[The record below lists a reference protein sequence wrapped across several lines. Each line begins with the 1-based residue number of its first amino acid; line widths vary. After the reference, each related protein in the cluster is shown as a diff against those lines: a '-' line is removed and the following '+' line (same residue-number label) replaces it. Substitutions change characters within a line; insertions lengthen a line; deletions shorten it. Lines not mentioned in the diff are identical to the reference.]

1 MLIDFIGNE
10 RVLKELDNNLINKD
24 LSHAYLFLG
33 SEGVGKFT
41 AAKAFAKRIL
51 EFDEDNCC
59 AEIGDFAHP
68 DLRVV
73 RSKDSIKKLEIEEL
87 IEDAAKK
94 PYKSTNKVFI
104 IDGFEDV
111 TTSGQNALLKTLEEP
126 QDYLKIILISNNI
139 KGILP
144 TIVSR
149 ARIIRF
155 KNVSD
160 EQIKE
165 FLMQKE
171 NLNEK
176 SAKLFSKLATGSV
189 TRALKYISDPSY
201 LALRDKSITTLDRI
215 LNVGGLPFKEYE
227 FFNENREELNEI
239 FNFFI
244 LFLRDIAFLD
254 LGISTDSIVNE
265 DKLNFLNKQNI
276 TASDAVK
283 ITEEIINTQ
292 KLLQRNTNFELT
304 IEQFLINIGGVR

>member
-10 RVLKELDNNLINKD
+10 RVLKELDNNLINRD

-51 EFDEDNCC
+51 SYDEDISCD
-59 AEIGDFAHP
+59 EIKDFAHP

-73 RSKDSIKKLEIEEL
+73 RSKDSIKKLEIEDL
-87 IEDAAKK
+87 LNDAAKK
-94 PYKSTNKVFI
+94 PYRASNKVFI

-126 QDYLKIILISNNI
+126 QDYLKIILISNNL

-155 KNVSD
+155 KEVSN
-160 EQIKE
+160 EQIE
-165 FLMQKE
+165 QFLINKE

-176 SAKLFSKLATGSV
+176 NARLFSKLSSGSV
-189 TRALKYISDPSY
+189 SRALKYTYNPEF
-201 LALRDKSITTLDRI
+201 LALRDRSIEILDRI
-215 LNVGGLPFKEYE
+215 LNVKELPFKTFY
-227 FFNENREELNEI
+227 FFNENKEQLDEI

-244 LFLRDIAFLD
+244 LFLRDISFLD
-254 LGISTDSIVNE
+254 LGVDERYIVNI

-276 TASDAVK
+276 TAQDAVY
-283 ITEEIINTQ
+283 IIEEIINTQ
-292 KLLQRNTNFELT
+292 KLLKSNTNFELT